1 MTFWNFVK
9 INVGMDIFCICF
21 VVFFLLKIRKMNLKI
36 NNLENQLI
44 LSIKNPLAAKR
55 RLKKDQ

>member
-21 VVFFLLKIRKMNLKI
+21 VIFFLFKIRKMNLKI
-36 NNLENQLI
+36 NNLENDLT
-44 LSIKNPLAAKR
+44 LAIKNPLAAKR
-55 RLKKDQ
+55 RLKKD